1 MFIPVI
7 RGMKQRADAMDI
19 IRIKGDSPSECFEK
33 MSDLD
38 KACFG
43 DDGWSAQ
50 SFFAEV
56 CQPDG
61 IVLAAYCDNVFA
73 GLFVGFTAS
82 DTGEVLSVAVSPE
95 FRGKGIAK
103 ALLSEFFSL
112 IPDETETI
120 ALEVR
125 QSNTAAISLYESF
138 GFEKAGVRKRF
149 YRDPVEDAD
158 IMVKTF

>member
-1 MFIPVI
+1 MKDYVI
-7 RGMKQRADAMDI
+7 KAINAAFPRTVFDDLSA
-19 IRIKGDSPSECFEK
+19 
-33 MSDLD
+33 LD
-38 KACFG
+38 KICVGA
-43 DDGWSAQ
+43 DGWSAQ
-50 SFFAEV
+50 DFLDEAAKEG
-56 CQPDG
+56 G
-61 IVLAAYCDNVFA
+61 IVLAALDGDRIIGAVA
-73 GLFVGFTAS
+73 GFTAS
-82 DTGEVLSVAVSPE
+82 DTGEILTVATAPE
-95 FRGKGIAK
+95 YRRKGIAK

-125 QSNTAAISLYESF
+125 QSNTAAIALYESF

>member
-1 MFIPVI
+1 MKDYVI
-7 RGMKQRADAMDI
+7 KAINAAFPRTVFDDLSA
-19 IRIKGDSPSECFEK
+19 
-33 MSDLD
+33 LD
-38 KACFG
+38 KICVGA
-43 DDGWSAQ
+43 DGWSAQ
-50 SFFAEV
+50 DFLDEAAKE
-56 CQPDG
+56 CG
-61 IVLAAYCDNVFA
+61 IVLAALDGDRIIGAVA
-73 GLFVGFTAS
+73 GFTAS
-82 DTGEVLSVAVSPE
+82 DTGEILTVATAPE
-95 FRGKGIAK
+95 YRRKGIAK

-125 QSNTAAISLYESF
+125 QSNTAAIALYESF